1 MFGKG
6 KLVSRQERWNYV
18 RVTPGRERILFI
30 YILSDLLM
38 DELDDTFILIIQKDS
53 WLRLQS
59 KVLSGNWERFPIG
72 PRISISIVLGI
83 YLYKSKY

>member
-1 MFGKG
+1 MVGRKDVTLLKGIYFFMFGER
-6 KLVSRQERWNYV
+6 KLVSRQERWNNV
-18 RVTPGRERILFI
+18 GVTSGGRTRFM

-59 KVLSGNWERFPIG
+59 KVLSGN
-72 PRISISIVLGI
+72 
-83 YLYKSKY
+83 

>member
-1 MFGKG
+1 
-6 KLVSRQERWNYV
+6 
-18 RVTPGRERILFI
+18 
-30 YILSDLLM
+30 M
-38 DELDDTFILIIQKDS
+38 DELDDTFILIIQRDS

-59 KVLSGNWERFPIG
+59 KVLSGNWERGFPIG